1 MDNLKTSKSRKR
13 KASTPAEPPIPEL
26 SDEIVL
32 NILVRLPVKTVLRC
46 RAVCKAW
53 LAIISDSS
61 FTRAHLRCSASRC
74 EQNPR
79 FIITPHTLDHVPW
92 EDLPTTF
99 SNHIRFYQWQ
109 QASSEPCAT
118 LPTADGLVLAPTDT
132 RLYLFNSTTRES
144 ITLPG
149 DTPRCY
155 CAGLGLDPHMGKY
168 KVVRA
173 FYRSKDPHTNLG
185 RNMGMEVFTHHHRPP
200 PRGLLH
206 LSLAD
211 ETYGITKLPASVVDP
226 VLPNAFSL
234 DELHGELYVTELT
247 NYETAIIWTMP
258 ILEEDGGQGRRAR
271 TWKNLFFF
279 NIHRYTESLVRISV

>member
-109 QASSEPCAT
+109 QGAPMAT
-118 LPTADGLVLAPTDT
+118 LMHDEDFGSQFGTVRYFAHCGWAA
-132 RLYLFNSTTRES
+132 
-144 ITLPG
+144 
-149 DTPRCY
+149 PRCY
-155 CAGLGLDPHMGKY
+155 CDGLGLDPHMGKY

-185 RNMGMEVFTHHHRPP
+185 RNMGMEHHHRPP

-247 NYETAIIWTMP
+247 NYETTIIWTVP
-258 ILEEDGGQGRRAR
+258 ILEEDGGKGRRAR